1 MKFIDL
7 IRRASRS
14 LRSAKLRTLLTSLA
28 IAVGG
33 FSLALTLAASN
44 GITNYANKL
53 VSSNFDPS
61 QLLVAKDFQIFG
73 KDRSSGPKEYDESTI
88 DAPRAGAKIK
98 TLTPDDLAAIAKVD
112 GVESVKEVYQIAP
125 QYVQRDSAS
134 KKYNVSLE
142 SYNSGQ
148 KPVVSYGSL
157 PEADLS
163 LGQVVL
169 PSDYLST
176 LGFSSAED
184 AVGKSIVISMRKS
197 STTAPTNEQI
207 QAALAASGGDVTAAM
222 SSFSKSAFETKEFK
236 LNVVAVSKKA
246 ATEISIGAKPLLVGF
261 DQAKELNDFVTKDT
275 PSYQKYAVA
284 YAKVKDGNSKS
295 ARDKVQ
301 KVLGDKNG
309 LNYNVQSVEDTQ
321 KFLLDIVKYL
331 TIGVSVF
338 SVIALVASVFGIVN
352 TQYISVL
359 ERTREIGL
367 MKALGMRG
375 RDILRLFSIEATW
388 IGLLGG
394 TLGSVLAVGLTYALN
409 PVLNKSLSLDKG
421 NELLVNKPGQLVV
434 LVVVLMII
442 ATTAGLLPAIK
453 ASKLDPIEALR
464 TE

>member
-1 MKFIDL
+1 MKFIDI

-73 KDRSSGPKEYDESTI
+73 KDRSTGPKEYDETTI

-98 TLTPDDLAAIAKVD
+98 TLTPDDLASIAKVE
-112 GVESVKEVYQIAP
+112 GVESVREVYQIAP
-125 QYVQRDSAS
+125 QYVARDAAS

-142 SYNSGQ
+142 SYNGGQ
-148 KPVVSYGSL
+148 KPVISYGAL
-157 PEADLS
+157 PSQDLVI
-163 LGQVVL
+163 GQVVV
-169 PSDYLST
+169 PDDYLSS

-184 AVGKSIVISMRKS
+184 AVGKSIVIAMRKA

-207 QAALAASGGDVTAAM
+207 QSAIAASGGDVTAAM

-261 DQAKELNDFVTKDT
+261 DQAKEMGEFETKDT

-284 YAKVKDGNSKS
+284 YVKVKNGNDK
-295 ARDKVQ
+295 AERNKVQ
-301 KVLGDKNG
+301 KILADDKG
-309 LNYNVQSVEDTQ
+309 LHYNVQSVEDTQ

-338 SVIALVASVFGIVN
+338 SVIALVASVFGIIN

-394 TLGSVLAVGLTYALN
+394 TLGSIVAVGLTFVLN

-421 NELLVNKPGQLVV
+421 NELLVNKPVQLVILV
-434 LVVVLMII
+434 LVLMFI
-442 ATTAGLLPAIK
+442 ATAAGLLPAIK